1 MLQTLTHT
9 TPRLRLGALFILAL
23 VVLLPVAWYL
33 GSPLFLNQ
41 TVNESLPAGA
51 PATRV
56 NQASTTAPVALRSGQ
71 FGTIDAIHKGEGTAA
86 VYRQP
91 DGQLILRLDPFN
103 VTNGPDLY
111 VYLSTDPAPTNSAQL
126 HQGGA
131 LEVARLKGNV
141 GSQNYDLPA
150 DVDLSRF
157 RSVVIYCKQF
167 SVVFSSAELSP
178 AAS

>member
-1 MLQTLTHT
+1 MLRTLTLR
-9 TPRLRLGALFILAL
+9 TPRLRLGALFVLAF
-23 VVLLPVAWYL
+23 VVLPVAWYL

-41 TVNESLPAGA
+41 TVNESLPAAA
-51 PATRV
+51 PAAQV
-56 NQASTTAPVALRSGQ
+56 SQASVIVPAALRSGQ

-86 VYRQP
+86 VYLQP

-111 VYLSTDPAPTNSAQL
+111 VYLSTEPAPTSSAQL
-126 HQGGA
+126 HQGGE

>member
-1 MLQTLTHT
+1 MLRTLTLT
-9 TPRLRLGALFILAL
+9 TLRLRLGALFILAL
-23 VVLLPVAWYL
+23 VVLPVAWYL
-33 GSPLFLNQ
+33 GSPLFMNQ

-51 PATRV
+51 LATQV
-56 NQASTTAPVALRSGQ
+56 NQTSATALAALRSGH
-71 FGTIDAIHKGEGTAA
+71 FGTIDAIHKGEGSAA

-111 VYLSTDPAPTNSAQL
+111 VYLSTDPAPTSSAQL

-150 DVDLSRF
+150 DVNLSRF

-167 SVVFSSAELSP
+167 SVIFSSAELSP
-178 AAS
+178 GAS